1 LHDSYVKSRPY
12 DSPTRK
18 AHAEAT
24 RLAILRS
31 LVDLIVEEGPG
42 TISIPQVAARAEVSV
57 RTVYH
62 YFPTKEDLFDGL
74 TAAMPSLVA
83 TPDGG
88 LPTATSPAEL
98 VGTMPEIYRFL
109 AANER
114 MFKALSVSELA
125 GRAAAARRE
134 ERHERVDAAIGSMAE
149 HLDPDDYRQ
158 LRSVIGLLSSF
169 TAYDTLTD
177 VWGLSVD
184 EAADVSAW
192 ATRVLC
198 DRARRSGVGL

>member
-1 LHDSYVKSRPY
+1 MKSRPY
-12 DSPTRK
+12 DSPTRR

-88 LPTATSPAEL
+88 VPSATSPAEL
-98 VGTMPEIYRFL
+98 VGAMPEIYRFL

-125 GRAAAARRE
+125 GRAAASRRG
-134 ERHERVDAAIGSMAE
+134 ERHERVDAAIGSMAP
-149 HLDPDDYRQ
+149 HLEPDHYRQ
-158 LRSVIGLLSSF
+158 LRGIIGLLSSF

-177 VWGLSVD
+177 VWGLSVE

-198 DRARRSGVGL
+198 DRARRSGVGS